1 MAQIDYCPFCGCED
15 VKLVHLTNDDFEC
28 YYVKCQHCRSQ
39 GPNYSVDDKLSVEE
53 VDDAIS
59 SAIQEWN
66 DKDLRPDTVCHK
78 VKRLWGQLIYDIDA
92 IWYKIRNWD
101 W

>member
-15 VKLVHLTNDDFEC
+15 VKLIQPTNDDFEC
-28 YYVKCQHCRSQ
+28 YYVECQHCNSK
-39 GPNYSVDDKLSVEE
+39 GPHYAVDDKLSIEE
-53 VDDAIS
+53 VDDTMLN
-59 SAIQEWN
+59 AIQEWN
-66 DKDLRPDTVCHK
+66 NKELRPDTACHK